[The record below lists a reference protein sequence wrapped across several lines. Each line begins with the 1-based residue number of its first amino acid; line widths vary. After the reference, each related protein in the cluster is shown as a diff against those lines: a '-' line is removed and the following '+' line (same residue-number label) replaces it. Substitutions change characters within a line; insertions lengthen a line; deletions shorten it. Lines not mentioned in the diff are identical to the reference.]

1 MNFKGS
7 IVTLKAN
14 VTASGDPT
22 RRVTVELHETQPG
35 AFASLDYLIG
45 TTVEVEITEEKIGPF
60 EVTA

>member
-1 MNFKGS
+1 VNFKGS

-14 VTASGDPT
+14 VAASGDPT

-45 TTVEVEITEEKIGPF
+45 KTIDVQIVPEEKGPF
-60 EVTA
+60 ES